1 VVIALVLAASTRVAD
16 NLILLTAG
24 GGADG

>member
-1 VVIALVLAASTRVAD
+1 VVIALALAASSRVAD

-24 GGADG
+24 GGADR